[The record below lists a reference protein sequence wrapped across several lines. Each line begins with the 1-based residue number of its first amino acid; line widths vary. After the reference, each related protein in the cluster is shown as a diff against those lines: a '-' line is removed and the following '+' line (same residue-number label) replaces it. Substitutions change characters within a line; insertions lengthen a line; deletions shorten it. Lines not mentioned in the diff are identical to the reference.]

1 LEILKM
7 SFLDDNMRI
16 ALDTLV
22 KAQQKIMSG
31 ISELRKQDYVAE
43 ADDLALVLADLKAKT
58 DAAIA
63 AVNLP

>member
-1 LEILKM
+1 M
-7 SFLDDNMRI
+7 NFLDDNMRI

-22 KAQQKIMSG
+22 KAQQRIMSG
-31 ISELRKQDYVAE
+31 INELRKQDYVTE
-43 ADDLALVLADLKAKT
+43 ADDLALVLADLKTKT

>member
-1 LEILKM
+1 M
-7 SFLDDNMRI
+7 SFLDDRMRI

-22 KAQQKIMSG
+22 KAQHHIISG
-31 ISELRKQDYVAE
+31 INELRKQDYVTE
-43 ADDLALVLADLKAKT
+43 ADDLALVLADLKTKT